1 MAIDEEW
8 DKHFKDISQKDWDK
22 LISDALKYWD
32 ELDNDNDII
41 KNDSDDGLESSNCP
55 MHPNVFFGLC
65 RVRGFNQCNGYTYVD
80 YVKQWKQRREG
91 IDFF

>member
-22 LISDALKYWD
+22 LLRDALKYWD

-55 MHPNVFFGLC
+55 ISKCFFW
-65 RVRGFNQCNGYTYVD
+65 FMSSQ
-80 YVKQWKQRREG
+80 G
-91 IDFF
+91 I

>member
-32 ELDNDNDII
+32 ELNND
-41 KNDSDDGLESSNCP
+41 KWFKQGLLEIHNS
-55 MHPNVFFGLC
+55 
-65 RVRGFNQCNGYTYVD
+65 
-80 YVKQWKQRREG
+80 
-91 IDFF
+91 